1 LTRSRIFISYRRAD
15 SAGDAGRLADHLQR
29 RFGAER
35 VFLDV
40 DTIEPG
46 ADFVRVLRDSL
57 QQTVAMLVVIGP
69 SWTSLRDP
77 DGNRRI
83 DNPNDFVRLEVEGAL
98 GSDIAVV
105 PVLVQ
110 GASLPQPEEL
120 PASLRPLLGRQVAA
134 IDHAEF
140 HADAERLCNW
150 LAKQIERDESP
161 VRALLRRWRPAAALV
176 VILALATAGYRV
188 LRPAAHA
195 PTAASS
201 TVEDSTLPS
210 TGPARGD
217 TRSTIDARVGNRA
230 EQVERTRQA
239 DALLAEA
246 SMQQRRNQFVE
257 ALATL
262 ARARELAPDS
272 AAVLRLQE
280 DVAMTWIRNVRV
292 ESGKSTFGEAIK
304 PALTVIDRALR
315 SATGERRADL
325 LAHSGWATFLLWR
338 DGDRQL
344 DPAESYQQALTIDA
358 ANPYANAM
366 LAHWILFRGDDVGRA
381 STLFSTALRS
391 GRAVEAVRTLQWA
404 AYGNSSTP
412 AAAVERVRLAD
423 AMRRAGERLNDA
435 QAQTLW
441 SVYYFALPKSRQRER
456 QALLEAVAPDDHI
469 STLTWAFADYAATDP
484 SRQRTVRY
492 YVALLDAAAG
502 RTDKAAAN
510 LRALQREISGD
521 AGSLRDAVQ
530 LAVDQVAT
538 GGHTRP

>member
-15 SAGDAGRLADHLQR
+15 AAGDAGRLADHLQR

-35 VFLDV
+35 LFLDV

-46 ADFVRVLRDSL
+46 ADFVRVLRESL
-57 QQTVAMLVVIGP
+57 QQTVAMLVVIGT

-77 DGNRRI
+77 DGTRRI

-110 GASLPQPEEL
+110 GASLPKPEEL

-140 HADAERLCNW
+140 HADAERLCTW

-161 VRALLRRWRPAAALV
+161 VRALLWRWRPAAALV

-188 LRPAAHA
+188 LRPAAPA
-195 PTAASS
+195 PTTAPS
-201 TVEDSTLPS
+201 TVEDSTPSS
-210 TGPARGD
+210 TGSARGD
-217 TRSTIDARVGNRA
+217 TPSTINAPVVNRA

-262 ARARELAPDS
+262 ARARELAPNS
-272 AAVLRLQE
+272 AAVRRLQE

-304 PALTVIDRALR
+304 PALTVIDRALP

-344 DPAESYQQALTIDA
+344 DPAASYQQALAIDA
-358 ANPYANAM
+358 LNPYANAM
-366 LAHWILFRGDDVGRA
+366 LAHWTLFRGDDVGRA

-423 AMRRAGERLNDA
+423 AMRRAGERLNET

-510 LRALQREISGD
+510 LRALQREIGGD

>member
-1 LTRSRIFISYRRAD
+1 M
-15 SAGDAGRLADHLQR
+15 
-29 RFGAER
+29 
-35 VFLDV
+35 FLDV

-57 QQTVAMLVVIGP
+57 QQTVAMLVVIGR

-77 DGNRRI
+77 DGKRRI

-150 LAKQIERDESP
+150 LAKEIERDESP

-176 VILALATAGYRV
+176 VTLALAIAGYRV

-195 PTAASS
+195 PTAAPS
-201 TVEDSTLPS
+201 TVEDSTPSS

-217 TRSTIDARVGNRA
+217 TPSTIDARVVNRG

-257 ALATL
+257 AMATL
-262 ARARELAPDS
+262 ARARDLAPDS
-272 AAVLRLQE
+272 SAVRRLQE

-304 PALTVIDRALR
+304 PALTVIDRALP

-325 LAHSGWATFLLWR
+325 LAHSGWVTFLLWR

-344 DPAESYQQALTIDA
+344 DPADSYQQALAIDA
-358 ANPYANAM
+358 VNPYANAM

-381 STLFSTALRS
+381 SALFSTALRS

-423 AMRRAGERLNDA
+423 AMRRAGEKLNDS

-510 LRALQREISGD
+510 LRALQREIGGD

>member
-1 LTRSRIFISYRRAD
+1 MTRSRIFISYRRAD

-150 LAKQIERDESP
+150 LAKLIERDEFP
-161 VRALLRRWRPAAALV
+161 VRALFRRWRPAAALV
-176 VILALATAGYRV
+176 VTLALAIAGYRV

-195 PTAASS
+195 PTAAPN
-201 TVEDSTLPS
+201 TVEDSTPS
-210 TGPARGD
+210 SAEPARGD
-217 TRSTIDARVGNRA
+217 TPSTIDARGVNRA

-262 ARARELAPDS
+262 ARARELAPNS
-272 AAVLRLQE
+272 TAVRRLQE

-315 SATGERRADL
+315 SVTGERRADL

-344 DPAESYQQALTIDA
+344 DPADSYQQALAIDA
-358 ANPYANAM
+358 VNPYANAM

-391 GRAVEAVRTLQWA
+391 GRAAEAVRTLQWA

>member
-1 LTRSRIFISYRRAD
+1 
-15 SAGDAGRLADHLQR
+15 
-29 RFGAER
+29 
-35 VFLDV
+35 
-40 DTIEPG
+40 
-46 ADFVRVLRDSL
+46 
-57 QQTVAMLVVIGP
+57 
-69 SWTSLRDP
+69 
-77 DGNRRI
+77 
-83 DNPNDFVRLEVEGAL
+83 
-98 GSDIAVV
+98 
-105 PVLVQ
+105 
-110 GASLPQPEEL
+110 
-120 PASLRPLLGRQVAA
+120 
-134 IDHAEF
+134 
-140 HADAERLCNW
+140 
-150 LAKQIERDESP
+150 
-161 VRALLRRWRPAAALV
+161 
-176 VILALATAGYRV
+176 
-188 LRPAAHA
+188 
-195 PTAASS
+195 
-201 TVEDSTLPS
+201 
-210 TGPARGD
+210 
-217 TRSTIDARVGNRA
+217 
-230 EQVERTRQA
+230 
-239 DALLAEA
+239 
-246 SMQQRRNQFVE
+246 
-257 ALATL
+257 
-262 ARARELAPDS
+262 
-272 AAVLRLQE
+272 
-280 DVAMTWIRNVRV
+280 V

-304 PALTVIDRALR
+304 PALTIIDRALL

-358 ANPYANAM
+358 VNPYANAM

-381 STLFSTALRS
+381 STLFSAALRS

-412 AAAVERVRLAD
+412 AAAIERVRLAD
-423 AMRRAGERLNDA
+423 AMRRGGERLNET

-502 RTDKAAAN
+502 RADKAAAN

>member
-150 LAKQIERDESP
+150 LAKLIERDEFP
-161 VRALLRRWRPAAALV
+161 VRALFRRWRPAAALV
-176 VILALATAGYRV
+176 VTLALAIAGYRV

-195 PTAASS
+195 PTAAPN
-201 TVEDSTLPS
+201 TVEDSTPS
-210 TGPARGD
+210 SAEPARGD
-217 TRSTIDARVGNRA
+217 TPSTIDARGVNRA

-262 ARARELAPDS
+262 ARARELAPNS
-272 AAVLRLQE
+272 AAVRRLQE

-304 PALTVIDRALR
+304 PALTVIDRALP

-344 DPAESYQQALTIDA
+344 DPADSYQQALAIDA
-358 ANPYANAM
+358 VNPYANAM